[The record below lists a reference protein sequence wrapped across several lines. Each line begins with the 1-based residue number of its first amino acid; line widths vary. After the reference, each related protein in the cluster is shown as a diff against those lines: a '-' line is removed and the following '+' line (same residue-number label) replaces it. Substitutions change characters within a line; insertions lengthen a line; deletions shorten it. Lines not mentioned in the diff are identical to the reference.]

1 MYYASI
7 LLFITAL
14 GLSKISVVSFQARLI
29 ATATQRRVFRY
40 AMLSIAT
47 WTVASFLALTFQCK
61 VANPWH
67 VVGEECSE
75 LVSMG
80 SFPVVYHEPRLTLI

>member
-14 GLSKISVVSFQARLI
+14 GLSKISVVSFQARLV

-40 AMLSIAT
+40 AMLLIAT
-47 WTVASFLALTFQCK
+47 WTVASFLALALQCDL
-61 VANPWH
+61 ANPWH
-67 VVGEECSE
+67 VVGEECSK
-75 LVSMG
+75 LVRMV
-80 SFPVVYHEPRLTLI
+80 FF